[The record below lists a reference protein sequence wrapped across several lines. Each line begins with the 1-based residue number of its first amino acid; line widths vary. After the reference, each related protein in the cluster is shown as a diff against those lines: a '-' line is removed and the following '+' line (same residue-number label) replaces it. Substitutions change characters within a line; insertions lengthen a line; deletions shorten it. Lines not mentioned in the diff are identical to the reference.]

1 MKRSILAAGLF
12 MLCSSWSQAQI
23 RPPVYSV
30 ITEGTTVTHYW
41 DDVEG
46 ADGYRIYFAPFPN
59 AAPVSFVDY
68 GSDVTTVVT
77 DQEEGAH
84 FYSAVTAIKCL
95 QCFGNPFIPGAIF
108 GLEDESAWSN
118 IEIVHATS
126 LDPADASATAAE
138 IISNVAH
145 TVIAANYAE
154 LERRAAVLLNAVYAV
169 SFDTSG
175 ENLLTAQ
182 QAWRNA
188 RRAWEQTEA
197 FLFGP
202 VDTAGLDPAIDSW
215 PVNRVDLD
223 AVLNSE
229 NVLTE
234 DFVGNLGDTLK
245 GFHTIEY
252 LLFGV
257 GSAKPA
263 SDLTARQKEYLVA
276 AALNLASAT
285 KTLADGWRPGE
296 DSYLAEFVNAG
307 TTSTIYTSTTS
318 ALQELVE
325 GMGIIADEVGNGK
338 IADPFD
344 ERNTELVESQFSYN
358 SIMDFAD
365 NIRGI
370 ENVYIG
376 RYLHNDGPGLN
387 DLVKRTNAT
396 DLDQR
401 MRTAI
406 TTAISEIEKIPH
418 PFRSAI
424 STDEGRAQIETAQ
437 EAVLNLQLLIEGE
450 LLSHVLSH

>member
-1 MKRSILAAGLF
+1 MKRSIIVLAGVA

-23 RPPVYSV
+23 RPPVFSV
-30 ITEGTTVTHYW
+30 ITEGTTVTLYW

-46 ADGYRIYFAPFPN
+46 ADGYRVYYAPYPDAN
-59 AAPVSFVDY
+59 PVAFVDF
-68 GSDVTTVVT
+68 GADVTTVPT
-77 DQEEGAH
+77 DQQEGAH
-84 FYSAVTAIKCL
+84 FYAAVTAKK
-95 QCFGNPFIPGAIF
+95 G
-108 GLEDESAWSN
+108 EEESAWSN
-118 IEIVHATS
+118 IEIFHATS
-126 LDPADASATAAE
+126 LDPADANATDAE
-138 IISNVAH
+138 IIANVAH
-145 TVIAANYAE
+145 TVIAADYAE

-169 SFDTSG
+169 SFDTSD
-175 ENLLTAQ
+175 ENLLEAQ

-223 AVLNSE
+223 AVLNSD

-234 DFVGNLGDTLK
+234 DFVGNLDDTLK

-263 SDLTARQKEYLVA
+263 SDLTARQKAYLVA
-276 AALNLASAT
+276 ASLNLASAT

-296 DSYLAEFVNAG
+296 ESYLAEFVNAG
-307 TTSTIYTSTTS
+307 TTSTIYPSTNS
-318 ALQELVE
+318 ALQELVQ

-376 RYLHNDGPGLN
+376 RYLHNDGPGLD
-387 DLVKRTNAT
+387 DLVKRTNAE
-396 DLDQR
+396 LDQK

-418 PFRSAI
+418 PFRDAI

-437 EAVLNLQLLIEGE
+437 DALVDLQLLIEGE
-450 LLSHVLSH
+450 LLSHVQSQ

>member
-1 MKRSILAAGLF
+1 MRRSILMVAGLA
-12 MLCSSWSQAQI
+12 MLCSSWSQGQI

-30 ITEGTTVTHYW
+30 ITEGTKVTLYW

-46 ADGYRIYFAPFPN
+46 ADGYRVYYAPYPDAN
-59 AAPVSFVDY
+59 PIGFVDF
-68 GSDVTTVVT
+68 GPDVTTVAT
-77 DQEEGAH
+77 DQQEGAH
-84 FYSAVTAIKCL
+84 YYSAVTAKK
-95 QCFGNPFIPGAIF
+95 G
-108 GLEDESAWSN
+108 EEESAWSN
-118 IEIVHATS
+118 IEIFHATS
-126 LDPADASATAAE
+126 LDPADANATEAE
-138 IISNVAH
+138 IISNVAQ
-145 TVIAANYAE
+145 TVIAADYAE
-154 LERRAAVLLNAVYAV
+154 LERRAAVLLNTVYAV
-169 SFDTSG
+169 SFDTSDD
-175 ENLLTAQ
+175 NLLEAQ

-223 AVLNSE
+223 AVLNSD

-234 DFVGNLGDTLK
+234 DFVANLDDTLK

-263 SDLTARQKEYLVA
+263 SELTARQKEYLVA
-276 AALNLASAT
+276 ACLNLASAT
-285 KTLADGWRPGE
+285 KTLADGWRSGE
-296 DSYLAEFVNAG
+296 GSYLAEFVNAG

-376 RYLHNDGPGLN
+376 RYLHNDGPGLD
-387 DLVKRTNAT
+387 DLVKRTNAE
-396 DLDQR
+396 LDQK

-406 TTAISEIEKIPH
+406 TTAISEIEKIPY
-418 PFRSAI
+418 PFRDAI
-424 STDEGRAQIETAQ
+424 STDEGRAQIDTAQ
-437 EAVLNLQLLIEGE
+437 EAVIDVQLLIEGE
-450 LLSHVLSH
+450 LLSHVLGR